1 MATIPTATTPLAPR
15 SAAGN
20 KSGSGKRGKYAF
32 WAVMGLVGISVLY
45 YTDLPLLHTPSPY
58 RSKLIKDMFL
68 LVPHAVAGVVAT
80 ALGPFQFSTQ
90 FRQKHLAWHR
100 LMGKSYVI
108 AVCVAAPMAVVLGIR
123 GVSLPMQFMAWVQG
137 ILWLGCTL
145 LAFIT
150 ARNRQITVHRQWM
163 VRSYAF
169 TLNFIFSRALNPI
182 PAYFNMPESAF
193 ALTLAFL
200 SLMYFVIPDV
210 AFSWRELTHKRA

>member
-1 MATIPTATTPLAPR
+1 MSTTTTPLAPMR
-15 SAAGN
+15 ASGKKA
-20 KSGSGKRGKYAF
+20 GSGKAGKYTF

-45 YTDLPLLHTPSPY
+45 YTDMPLLHTPSDY

-68 LVPHAVAGVVAT
+68 LVPHAVAGVLAT
-80 ALGPFQFSTQ
+80 ALGPFQFSTR
-90 FRQKHLAWHR
+90 FRQKHLALHR

-108 AVCVAAPMAVVLGIR
+108 AVCVAAPMAVILGVH
-123 GVSLPMQFMAWVQG
+123 GYSLPMRFMAWVQG
-137 ILWLGCTL
+137 VLWLGCTL
-145 LAFIT
+145 IAFLT

-169 TLNFIFSRALNPI
+169 TLNFIFARALNPI

-200 SLMYFVIPDV
+200 SLMYFVVPDV
-210 AFSWRELTHKRA
+210 FFNWREITHKRV